1 MVDLQTSLPSPL
13 LRRFVRLY
21 VQRRLAAGANL
32 HEPVLARLGGL
43 FEFHF
48 AELYRVPIFGT
59 DRHEHC
65 APMLVV
71 GPISHRRVQ
80 LQADGVVEAVTVMFQ
95 PHGIYE
101 LFGVP
106 THLLAEHAEEA
117 HALLGRSMTELYAA
131 LGAASDF
138 GSRIDLLNAFFNPH
152 ALERKSSA
160 GLDWGRALDWFV
172 RSPETV
178 SVRQAAATLNTSV
191 RQLERKALDY
201 GGMSPQTMRRVARFA
216 RALRLKAR
224 TTPDGAMTWTEV
236 AQSAGYYDQMH
247 MIREFRILG
256 GAVPT
261 SLARQL
267 EPHHGMSL
275 LLDSYKH
282 S

>member
-1 MVDLQTSLPSPL
+1 MVDLQTSPPL
-13 LRRFVRLY
+13 RSLRRFVRLY
-21 VQRRLAAGANL
+21 VQLRLAPGANL
-32 HEPVLARLGGL
+32 NEPVLARLGGL

-59 DRHEHC
+59 DRYERC

-80 LQADGVVEAVTVMFQ
+80 LQADGAVEALTVMFQ

-106 THLLAEHAEEA
+106 THLLAEHAEEG

-131 LGAASDF
+131 LGTASDF
-138 GSRIDLLNAFFNPH
+138 ACRIDLLNAFFH
-152 ALERKSSA
+152 RYALERKSSA

-172 RSPETV
+172 RSPEAV

-201 GGMSPQTMRRVARFA
+201 RGMSPQTMRRVARFA
-216 RALRLKAR
+216 RALRLKSRA
-224 TTPDGAMTWTEV
+224 TAGTMTWTEI

-247 MIREFRILG
+247 MIREFRVLG

-261 SLARQL
+261 SLAQQL
-267 EPHHGMSL
+267 EPHHGSSL
-275 LLDSYKH
+275 LIDPH
-282 S
+282 SSR